1 MLPLQGFIRL
11 WHFLF
16 LILKPVHC
24 VPDTCSSD
32 IESFRLYGQF
42 LVGPERNRISYNKI
56 FWIYGLNFGYMV
68 NFYGE
73 LKPNRV

>member
-56 FWIYGLNFGYMV
+56 FRSILAGPDVDDISGTHCISAIS
-68 NFYGE
+68 
-73 LKPNRV
+73 